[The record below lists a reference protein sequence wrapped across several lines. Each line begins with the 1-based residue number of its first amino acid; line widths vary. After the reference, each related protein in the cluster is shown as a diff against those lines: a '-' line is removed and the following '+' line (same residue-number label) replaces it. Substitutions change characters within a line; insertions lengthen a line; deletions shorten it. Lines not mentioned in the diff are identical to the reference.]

1 MIYIIYFKIKNRR
14 LGAMSLRS
22 RSQRAAVKVVDYVD
36 WSSEEE
42 EEEEEEAPKSR
53 RNDRKKGRSAADEES
68 AWALRLVVIDDEER
82 RYELTG
88 EPFDAPLPP
97 PIKAAKDRQT
107 EGPAN
112 EEKGGT
118 DAPEAATNGDGKD
131 AKKRK
136 KETFYAAMK
145 EIEGGQNVG
154 LLEGWWFCLRASND
168 THALALGG
176 KKKLT
181 KFPTEGLISCFLSYG
196 PPNVP
201 PKHRTVRLHPQDT
214 RGEPR
219 LRRVALTTSFLAAT
233 TPCRSP
239 IRWRTS
245 ATMCS
250 SHTSLPSKRRSDRRP
265 ERYEAP
271 LT

>member
-1 MIYIIYFKIKNRR
+1 
-14 LGAMSLRS
+14 
-22 RSQRAAVKVVDYVD
+22 VKVVDYVD

-42 EEEEEEAPKSR
+42 EEEEEKEEAPKS
-53 RNDRKKGRSAADEES
+53 RNDRKKGRVAADEES

-97 PIKAAKDRQT
+97 PIKAAKDRQA

-118 DAPEAATNGDGKD
+118 EAPEAATNGDGTTEKD
-131 AKKRK
+131 AKKSK

-168 THALALGG
+168 DFTHALALGG

-201 PKHRTVRLHPQDT
+201 PKHRTVRPHPQKT
-214 RGEPR
+214 RGEPKFAW
-219 LRRVALTTSFLAAT
+219 RRTHARPLADNNALH
-233 TPCRSP
+233 RSP

-250 SHTSLPSKRRSDRRP
+250 SHTSLPSRRRSGRRP
-265 ERYEAP
+265 ERYEASALP
-271 LT
+271 HVSAV